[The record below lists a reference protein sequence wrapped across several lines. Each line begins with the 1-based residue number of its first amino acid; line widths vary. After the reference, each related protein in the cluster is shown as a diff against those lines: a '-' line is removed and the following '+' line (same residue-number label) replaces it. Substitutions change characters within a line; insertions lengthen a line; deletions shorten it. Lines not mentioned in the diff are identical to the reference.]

1 MFFLFERGSSNA
13 ESFYIAID
21 TITLIDLYCEP
32 ISTITTATTITT
44 TSPPPTTTRVTVITA
59 TAITT
64 TYKPETNTIVT
75 SITSSTVGKNS
86 SVMLTTTNLSN
97 MNKSTSS
104 AIDAINSTLLTTR
117 ITTKR
122 PILSINT
129 TINIMT
135 INSTTINRINSTI
148 ISSTLSSSSKDRLC
162 FTSDRLA
169 RETNDNVITVIES
182 LKKHFID
189 ENDDCP
195 RFFMDCL
202 KKACEHAFSST
213 KIEERRPVLVNIQNR
228 KSTINT
234 IFDSFNI
241 IDYLNE
247 NYIVWT
253 WDINLESNRILLN
266 NMWRDVFS
274 CEFPY
279 SRNVK
284 EYPILIGIMRFYQ
297 EKKIDLFI
305 SAYQFKKLL
314 QGEIL
319 RTENIYIEKI
329 LIDKLALFKAESD
342 ENKRSL
348 SFDFICKSGLC
359 WNVIFE
365 ILEYL
370 TLNDAISLF
379 SANILP
385 ILRKYNRK
393 I

>member
-13 ESFYIAID
+13 ESFYIVID

-64 TYKPETNTIVT
+64 TYKEYNT
-75 SITSSTVGKNS
+75 S
-86 SVMLTTTNLSN
+86 MEFDSN
-97 MNKSTSS
+97 
-104 AIDAINSTLLTTR
+104 TLN
-117 ITTKR
+117 
-122 PILSINT
+122 NT
-129 TINIMT
+129 DTG
-135 INSTTINRINSTI
+135 
-148 ISSTLSSSSKDRLC
+148 
-162 FTSDRLA
+162 DRLA

-348 SFDFICKSGLC
+348 
-359 WNVIFE
+359 V
-365 ILEYL
+365 
-370 TLNDAISLF
+370 SLH
-379 SANILP
+379 
-385 ILRKYNRK
+385 
-393 I
+393 